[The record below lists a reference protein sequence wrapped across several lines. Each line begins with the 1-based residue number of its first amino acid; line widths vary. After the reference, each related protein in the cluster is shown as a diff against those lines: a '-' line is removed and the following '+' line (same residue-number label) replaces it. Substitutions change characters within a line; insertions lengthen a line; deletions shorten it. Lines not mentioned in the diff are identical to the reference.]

1 MNMTAPRVVDKVNH
15 AWGVRMGTQL
25 RNTFISPTCTVT
37 SEPAKGHT
45 TGGPLAQDAQLQQP
59 RKTRIPC
66 RSRCLLVT
74 ESYWTTNRT
83 THSKGYIGHNLRFT
97 IYVYMYI
104 CIDFAIFSSNLS
116 NFLQLVWKVEFSI
129 YKIVSAFFCCFNSFA
144 TATCRSDKKLCAS
157 GFHPTVNP
165 CPCVPVRVATHAWV
179 SDTFI
184 SPTRFLIN
192 EVSLCW
198 TCATLL
204 IQTIFQSPWVWDD
217 IFWFPCIPVAPV
229 QKTTL
234 TSGLLRLFQI
244 RVVLQNRDHVGFV
257 QHFFGPTVK

>member
-1 MNMTAPRVVDKVNH
+1 MYRFCDLFIKSKQFSTTGMKSRIFYLQNRECILFVVSIASLLRRVV
-15 AWGVRMGTQL
+15 
-25 RNTFISPTCTVT
+25 
-37 SEPAKGHT
+37 
-45 TGGPLAQDAQLQQP
+45 
-59 RKTRIPC
+59 
-66 RSRCLLVT
+66 
-74 ESYWTTNRT
+74 
-83 THSKGYIGHNLRFT
+83 
-97 IYVYMYI
+97 
-104 CIDFAIFSSNLS
+104 
-116 NFLQLVWKVEFSI
+116 
-129 YKIVSAFFCCFNSFA
+129 A
-144 TATCRSDKKLCAS
+144 TKNCAAS

-229 QKTTL
+229 QKATL